1 MKRSIKVC
9 HSKTHGFPLAENI
22 SHHELRIDHNVLST
36 LKLSLLPGSYI
47 RVELFPTPKSIFIN
61 DSFNMID
68 VYSVY
73 KDGVL
78 FFNQK
83 PIPWESDGQ
92 ISWEKYKEKL
102 IIYVSET
109 LAHGM
114 EYIEGLNDRYVFYTK
129 YNLLNPI
136 NVNQCR
142 KELQKLS
149 REFELM
155 NRIEG
160 LQLSTPKEVGKPFV
174 EEAYDVLLSYRG
186 NPDLGIRFILEA
198 IDVLPF
204 FTITKMAK
212 SIVKARRYQAVLLY
226 YRVYLKS
233 LEKERYRTAFL
244 FGISAARLLKQGTSI
259 GLEETIKLEIPRCVK
274 ERNWRMVLRDVM
286 NKIEVLDSSKYGTNP
301 YRLFDVDGSEFTV
314 GTVELAQSDIVKRS
328 GNTVLFDGENTKVY
342 FTDRFRIKITFSRI
356 SHTSLHGILAST
368 ISASRIFIPIY
379 KTLYESPATVNV
391 FFNFSQLLIEN
402 EADEAEIRL
411 EELIFSGR
419 IIVPIDLAITW
430 VRKKSTI
437 WVKSVSPVDEDGR
450 VTFLLALSNLKGFE
464 SSVLGPDVVER
475 KGCVVAVSSHLSQRS
490 KTCLH
495 HEISENIFETF
506 ELVY

>member
-22 SHHELRIDHNVLST
+22 SHHELQVDYNILST
-36 LKLSLLPGSYI
+36 LKLSMLPGSYI
-47 RVELFPTPKSIFIN
+47 RVEIFPTPKSVFIN

-68 VYSVY
+68 IYSVY

-78 FFNQK
+78 FFNRK

-102 IIYVSET
+102 IIYVSEM
-109 LAHGM
+109 LARGM
-114 EYIEGLNDRYVFYTK
+114 EHTEGLNDRYVFYIK
-129 YNLLNPI
+129 YSLLNPI
-136 NVNQCR
+136 NIKQCG

-149 REFELM
+149 KEFELM
-155 NRIEG
+155 SRIEG
-160 LQLSTPKEVGKPFV
+160 LELSASKEAGKTFV
-174 EEAYDVLLSYRG
+174 EEAFNVLLSYRG

-198 IDVLPF
+198 MNVLPF

-212 SIVKARRYQAVLLY
+212 SIVKARRYQAILLY

-259 GLEETIKLEIPRCVK
+259 GVEETIKLEMPKCVK
-274 ERNWRMVLRDVM
+274 ERNWRIVLRDVM

-301 YRLFDVDGSEFTV
+301 YRLFDVDGGEFV
-314 GTVELAQSDIVKRS
+314 VRTVELARSSVVKRS
-328 GNTVLFDGENTKVY
+328 GNTVLFDGENAKVY
-342 FTDRFRIKITFSRI
+342 FTDRFRIKIIFSRI
-356 SHTSLHGILAST
+356 SYASLHGILGST
-368 ISASRIFIPIY
+368 ISTSRIFIPIY
-379 KTLYESPATVNV
+379 KTLHETPATVNV
-391 FFNFSQLLIEN
+391 FFNFSQSLIGD

-411 EELIFSGR
+411 EELVFSGR
-419 IIVPIDLAITW
+419 IIVPIDLTITW

-437 WVKSVSPVDEDGR
+437 WIKSVNPVDEEGR

-464 SSVLGPDVVER
+464 SSLLGPDVVER
-475 KGCVVAVSSHLSQRS
+475 KGCEVIVSSHGTQGS